1 MISRHCVISVSCFL
15 ADAARVELEYQAGH
29 CNAVCCSD
37 THLFLYEHGS
47 RAVRIYSWEG
57 TPTQKLQLPAPVNGL
72 VILGIQYMARGRRLV
87 TAWGAGGDIT
97 VHHLS
102 SAKVIG
108 PKYTPPA
115 RRSSPHNE
123 VSATSYA

>member
-15 ADAARVELEYQAGH
+15 ADAARVELEYKAGD

-37 THLFLYEHGS
+37 THLFLYERS
-47 RAVRIYSWEG
+47 RAVRIHSWDG
-57 TPTQKLQLPAPVNGL
+57 TPTQKLQLPPTMYDH
-72 VILGIQYMARGRRLV
+72 VIQGIQYMARGRRLV
-87 TAWGAGGDIT
+87 TAWGPGPD

-123 VSATSYA
+123 VTATSYA

>member
-1 MISRHCVISVSCFL
+1 MSCFL
-15 ADAARVELEYQAGH
+15 ADAARVKLEYLADFY
-29 CNAVCCSD
+29 NAVCCSD
-37 THLFLYEHGS
+37 THLFLHESGS

-57 TPTQKLQLPAPVNGL
+57 TPTQKLQLTAPVDGHE
-72 VILGIQYMARGRRLV
+72 IWGIQYMARGRRLV
-87 TAWGAGGDIT
+87 TAWGIRGTGL
-97 VHHLS
+97 VNHLS

-123 VSATSYA
+123 VTATSYA